1 MCKETD
7 TSSRVLVSDED
18 SIRVWDLLDKR
29 WTATISNGSGG
40 MGKIVNADFGRI
52 KDEVLV
58 FSDFGSKVMIWSLK
72 TARTVE
78 IRDPKFSKSGFG
90 YRSKG
95 GVFAL
100 LSRPGAQ
107 DTLTLHAPTSYQVLK
122 TTVLQSVDAQG
133 LKWSPDG
140 RWLALWDTP
149 SIGYKVHIYTAD
161 GHLYRIYSGD
171 ASNDVLGLGVKSLE
185 WSPRGDYLAVGG
197 HDRRVTLLS
206 TRTVSWKQL

>member
-1 MCKETD
+1 M
-7 TSSRVLVSDED
+7 SDED

-40 MGKIVNADFGRI
+40 MGKIVNTDFGRT
-52 KDEVLV
+52 KEEVLV
-58 FSDFGSKVMIWSLK
+58 FSDFGSKVTIWSLK
-72 TARTVE
+72 TARMVE
-78 IRDPKFSKSGFG
+78 IRDPKLGKSGFG

-122 TTVLQSVDAQG
+122 TTTLQSVDAQG

-140 RWLALWDTP
+140 RWIAVWDTP
-149 SIGYKVHIYTAD
+149 YWIQGVHL
-161 GHLYRIYSGD
+161 HCRW
-171 ASNDVLGLGVKSLE
+171 ASVSDLQ
-185 WSPRGDYLAVGG
+185 
-197 HDRRVTLLS
+197 RRC
-206 TRTVSWKQL
+206 